1 LTAEKAICLRFPYAD
16 MKLFHHFQTA
26 DINQFIKTEK
36 SQMEKKKRLLY
47 FYVISMDI
55 DSTSRDREKNRF

>member
-1 LTAEKAICLRFPYAD
+1 